1 MPLKGAVAGN
11 GKIIQKTVSVRRYT
25 VGEQGSFFT
34 YRETTQTEARIWTA
48 LTKAAAEAQ
57 IAQNAQPSDPL
68 AVYTWSARL
77 DNREVGSYIVQRD
90 YQKVTTV
97 RV

>member
-1 MPLKGAVAGN
+1 MPLKNAVAGN

-34 YRETTQTEARIWTA
+34 YRETTQTESRIWTA

-57 IAQNAQPSDPL
+57 VALNVQPSDPA

-77 DNREVGSYIVQRD
+77 DKREVASYTVQRD

>member
-1 MPLKGAVAGN
+1 MPLQDAVAGD
-11 GKIIQKTVSVRRYT
+11 GKITQKAVSVRRYT
-25 VGEQGSFFT
+25 VGESGAFFT
-34 YRETTQTEARIWTA
+34 YRETTQTESRIWTA

-77 DNREVGSYIVQRD
+77 DSQQVGSYTVQRD

-97 RV
+97 KV

>member
-1 MPLKGAVAGN
+1 MSLKNAVAGD
-11 GKIIQKTVSVRRYT
+11 GKILQKTVSVRRYT

-34 YRETTQTEARIWTA
+34 YRETTQTESRIWTA

-57 IAQNAQPSDPL
+57 VALNAQPSDPL
-68 AVYTWSARL
+68 AFYTWTGKLENQQLR
-77 DNREVGSYIVQRD
+77 SYTVQRD